1 MRPVHGLLLPFVLAS
16 ALSAGG
22 AAQAQLGTTG
32 DSPAELQGL
41 WLTTD
46 YPSITE
52 RLGEDIRLNLSLQNR
67 NLPPQRVELSVDGL
81 PDGWSWEIQGAGKP
95 VTAAIVQPDKSQSLT
110 LELTPPDNAA
120 TGDISFTVTAKGDA
134 QALTLPVS
142 MSLSE
147 AEAAQVK
154 LEPKLPALRGTP
166 KSTFDFQV
174 KVTNDSPDDQVFNLL
189 ADAPAGFQTTFKE
202 QYGSQELTSIP
213 LKANES
219 KDITLSVKLPQQAA
233 AGQYQVMARVGSAT
247 VNAETPL
254 VLDVTGQP
262 TLALSGPE
270 GRLSGDATAGQE
282 RSFKFTLENTGTA
295 PAENVAFNASSPN
308 GWKVTFSPETIPS
321 LEAGQQ
327 AEITVGMTPSE
338 QAIAGDY
345 VVSVRANGDGAS
357 ADANFRVTV
366 LTSTMWGI
374 AGLGVIGAALIVLAF
389 AVTRYGRR

>member
-120 TGDISFTVTAKGDA
+120 TGDIAFTVTAKGDA

-295 PAENVAFNASSPN
+295 QAENVAFNASSPN